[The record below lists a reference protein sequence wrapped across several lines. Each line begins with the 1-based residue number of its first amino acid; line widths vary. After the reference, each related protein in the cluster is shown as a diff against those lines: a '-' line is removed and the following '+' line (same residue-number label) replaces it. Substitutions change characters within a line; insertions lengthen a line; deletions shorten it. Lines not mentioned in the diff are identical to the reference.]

1 LKNPI
6 AIIIAIVLLA
16 VSFLVFTNTPV
27 LVKSYLQVKGVIG
40 ELAGPALMIA
50 DQPVQFVTYLFDTYI
65 DLASARKENRV
76 LKKKVEALELENQ
89 KITLLENENKRL
101 KTILKLSDQNPET
114 MIAARVIGED
124 VRNWFKCIIIDKGRG
139 AGVKEKMPV
148 VTSKGLVGQA
158 VEVSKWHSKVMIIND
173 TNSSVDVYTEGK
185 STRGIL
191 EGTGESLLKL
201 KYVVKNDE
209 IAIGD
214 KLLTSGKDGI
224 FPKGLPTGIVITVNR
239 SRPGI
244 FADIDVMPFNNF
256 KRLDEVLIVTTQ

>member
-1 LKNPI
+1 MKNPI
-6 AIIIAIVLLA
+6 VIIIAIVVLA
-16 VSFLVFTNTPV
+16 VSFLVFTNTP
-27 LVKSYLQVKGVIG
+27 LFVKAYMRVKGGIG
-40 ELAGPALMIA
+40 EFAGPALMIA
-50 DQPVQFVTYLFDTYI
+50 DKPAQFMAYLFDTYI

-76 LKKKVEALELENQ
+76 LKKKVETLELENQ
-89 KITLLENENKRL
+89 KIALLENENKRL
-101 KTILKLSDQNPET
+101 RTILKLSDQNPDT

-124 VRNWFKCIIIDKGRG
+124 VRNWFKCIIVDKGRG
-139 AGVKEKMPV
+139 SGVKEKMPV
-148 VTSKGLVGQA
+148 VTSRGLVGQA
-158 VEVSKWHSKVMIIND
+158 VEVSRWHSKVMIIND
-173 TNSSVDVYTEGK
+173 TNSSVDVYIEGK
-185 STRGIL
+185 NTRGTL

-201 KYVVKNDE
+201 KYVVKNDD

-239 SRPGI
+239 SKPGI